1 MSTSISMTQD
11 EEISAAA
18 VLLASKLH
26 VARNSNDDSSLQSND
41 SNSNLTS
48 SVTKSHVVSLSSMDK
63 LSACEKEDLKVN
75 QCNEV
80 FSVIPTGPAEPSRNP
95 FHSFTRNNFSWE
107 VAPNSLERKLGTN
120 PTSVVDIASREN
132 VEANPTR
139 TKRFSFPEIIHDLLE
154 DPAHADILRWL
165 PGGKAFIIL
174 DTKRFTEELL
184 STHFKQ
190 AQYTSFTRRLGRWKF
205 TRVPRG
211 PFLGAYYHKL
221 FRKGHKYLCKFM
233 SCSGDS
239 DIASLLKMQGYRNMQ
254 TSPKNHVSDSLIQM
268 KMELEQL
275 RSLRY
280 KILQRQMQI
289 LKRLKQDAS
298 ARSNMITD
306 QSSSHNTV
314 RNELILNSATTPRR
328 AISKQGTPTLP
339 HALNCQ
345 KQDAQKPKSYP
356 V

>member
-1 MSTSISMTQD
+1 MSTSRSKTQD

-18 VLLASKLH
+18 IVLASKLH
-26 VARNSNDDSSLQSND
+26 VARNSNDSMLQSDDD
-41 SNSNLTS
+41 SNSNFAS
-48 SVTKSHVVSLSSMDK
+48 NVKKSLVVSLSSMDK
-63 LSACEKEDLKVN
+63 LTTYAKNNSQAN

-80 FSVIPTGPAEPSRNP
+80 FPVIPTPAEPANL
-95 FHSFTRNNFSWE
+95 FHSFTRNNY
-107 VAPNSLERKLGTN
+107 LGVN
-120 PTSVVDIASREN
+120 PSSMVEIAGRQKD
-132 VEANPTR
+132 EAKPT
-139 TKRFSFPEIIHDLLE
+139 KKSSFPEIIHDLLE

-233 SCSGDS
+233 SCNGDA
-239 DIASLLKMQGYRNMQ
+239 DIASILKMQGYRKMQ
-254 TSPKNHVSDSLIQM
+254 ASPQNYASDSFAQM

-280 KILQRQMQI
+280 KILQRQIQ
-289 LKRLKQDAS
+289 LLTRLKQDA
-298 ARSNMITD
+298 T
-306 QSSSHNTV
+306 HW
-314 RNELILNSATTPRR
+314 
-328 AISKQGTPTLP
+328 SKY
-339 HALNCQ
+339 H
-345 KQDAQKPKSYP
+345 DY
-356 V
+356 

>member
-1 MSTSISMTQD
+1 MSTSRSKTQD
-11 EEISAAA
+11 KEISAAA
-18 VLLASKLH
+18 ILLASKLH
-26 VARNSNDDSSLQSND
+26 VARNSNDSMLQSDDD
-41 SNSNLTS
+41 SNSNFAS
-48 SVTKSHVVSLSSMDK
+48 NVKKSHVVSLSSMDK
-63 LSACEKEDLKVN
+63 LTTYAKNNSQAN

-80 FSVIPTGPAEPSRNP
+80 FPVIPTPAEPANL
-95 FHSFTRNNFSWE
+95 FHSFTRNNFSRE
-107 VAPNSLERKLGTN
+107 IAPNSLERNLGVN
-120 PTSVVDIASREN
+120 PSSM
-132 VEANPTR
+132 VEGRQNDEAKPT
-139 TKRFSFPEIIHDLLE
+139 KKSSFPEIIHDLLE
-154 DPAHADILRWL
+154 DPAHPDILRWL

-233 SCSGDS
+233 SCNGDA
-239 DIASLLKMQGYRNMQ
+239 DIASVLKMQGYRKMQ
-254 TSPKNHVSDSLIQM
+254 AIPQNHVSDSFAQM

-280 KILQRQMQI
+280 KILQRQIQ
-289 LKRLKQDAS
+289 LLTRLKQDATRQS
-298 ARSNMITD
+298 IMTTD
-306 QSSSHNTV
+306 LHQSSRGSHNTK
-314 RNELILNSATTPRR
+314 RDELIFNAAPTSKREISQQ
-328 AISKQGTPTLP
+328 AIPSLP
-339 HALNCQ
+339 HTLNCQ
-345 KQDAQKPKSYP
+345 KRYIQKPKAYP